1 MSFGENL
8 QALRRQHGLT
18 QETFA
23 AQLKVSRQAVS
34 KWESCKGYPE
44 IEKIIYICNRYGV
57 TMSDLFDEEVPLPKR
72 ETEAPVPEIA
82 AELPVRPLKRL
93 LEDFLAN
100 LSPGNKIVFGG
111 IVIAAALLVLLASH
125 FLKGGTDAVMTIVW
139 TAAIIVFGVVEAVT
153 AGLVCIWFAVG
164 AVAALVAAF
173 VGLPLWVQ
181 IAVFVVVSAAALAAT
196 RPLLKKITQG
206 QVTPT
211 NADRVIGGIAKVT
224 ETIDNE
230 NSLGA
235 VYVDGKTWTAR
246 SADESIIP
254 AGSRVKI
261 ETMQGV
267 KLLVKPVEEKMEVN

>member
-164 AVAALVAAF
+164 AVAALVVAF
-173 VGLPLWVQ
+173 IGVPLWAQ
-181 IAVFVVVSAAALAAT
+181 IAVFLVVSAAALAAT
-196 RPLLKKITQG
+196 RPVLKKITQG
-206 QVTPT
+206 KVTPT
-211 NADRVIGGIAKVT
+211 NADRVLGEIAKVT

-230 NSLGA
+230 NSAGA

-246 SADESIIP
+246 SVDETIIP

-261 ETMQGV
+261 EKLQGV